1 MQFVHCIACDSK
13 RYIRYT
19 YSNYTST
26 IYNIPPLSRVKKR
39 GRIHQ
44 DWAHRLSDRFSVAF
58 LPFISFIVEQAVIM
72 ECIDPEVVECA
83 GFVVEVF
90 QTLWMSC

>member
-13 RYIRYT
+13 KYIRYT

-44 DWAHRLSDRFSVAF
+44 DCAHRSSDSNLLVAL
-58 LPFISFIVEQAVIM
+58 LPFISFIV
-72 ECIDPEVVECA
+72 
-83 GFVVEVF
+83 
-90 QTLWMSC
+90 